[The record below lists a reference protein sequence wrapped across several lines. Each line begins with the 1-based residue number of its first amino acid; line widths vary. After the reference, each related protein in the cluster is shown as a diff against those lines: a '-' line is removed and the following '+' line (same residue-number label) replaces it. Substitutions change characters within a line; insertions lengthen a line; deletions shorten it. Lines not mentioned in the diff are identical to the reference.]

1 MMLLPLFL
9 FFFLLSCFTPL
20 LPHKFLQ
27 TGYSFGF
34 GFINYV
40 NEESAL
46 RAIKCLN
53 GYTLRNKRIK
63 VSFARPPGEEIK
75 ETNLYITNLP
85 RNITEEWLDTIF
97 GKYGTIVQK
106 NILRDKLSGSP
117 RGVAFVRFVTHK
129 FPHPKGH

>member
-1 MMLLPLFL
+1 M
-9 FFFLLSCFTPL
+9 
-20 LPHKFLQ
+20 
-27 TGYSFGF
+27 
-34 GFINYV
+34 
-40 NEESAL
+40 
-46 RAIKCLN
+46 
-53 GYTLRNKRIK
+53 K

-117 RGVAFVRFVTHK
+117 RGVAFVR
-129 FPHPKGH
+129 